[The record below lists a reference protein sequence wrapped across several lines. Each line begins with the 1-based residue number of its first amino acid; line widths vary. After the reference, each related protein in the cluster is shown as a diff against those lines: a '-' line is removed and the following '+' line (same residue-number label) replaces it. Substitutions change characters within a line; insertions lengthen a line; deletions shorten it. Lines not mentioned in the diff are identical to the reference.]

1 MSGVPADFHV
11 GDILCIKTAL
21 PSRYVGAF
29 AIKAAGINIMVRCVA
44 NSGLNVTH
52 SYMAKQATFTSGSGL
67 PCHEV

>member
-1 MSGVPADFHV
+1 M
-11 GDILCIKTAL
+11 
-21 PSRYVGAF
+21 GAF